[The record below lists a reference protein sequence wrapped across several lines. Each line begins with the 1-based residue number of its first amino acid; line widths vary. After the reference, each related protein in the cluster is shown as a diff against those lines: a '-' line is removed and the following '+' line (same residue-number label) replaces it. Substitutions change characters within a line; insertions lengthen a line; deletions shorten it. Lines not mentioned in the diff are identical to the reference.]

1 MLICGWKVK
10 NMEIDKE
17 MLKGY
22 IDTILISL
30 IKDNSMY
37 GYEIAKKVKEISD
50 GTFELKEGTLYL
62 SLKRLEKNS
71 YVKSYWDDSESGG
84 GRRKYYSITEEGLD
98 YIQKKNEQWIFMR
111 DLIDK
116 FMGGKKDER

>member
-1 MLICGWKVK
+1 
-10 NMEIDKE
+10 MEMDKE

-62 SLKRLEKNS
+62 SLKRLEKNG

-84 GRRKYYSITEEGLD
+84 GRRKYYSITEEGLE

>member
-1 MLICGWKVK
+1 MLICWWKVK

-22 IDTILISL
+22 IDTILMSL
-30 IKDNSMY
+30 IKDSSMY
-37 GYEIAKKVKEISD
+37 GYELAKKVREISED
-50 GTFELKEGTLYL
+50 TFELKEGTLYL
-62 SLKRLEKNS
+62 SLKRLEKNG

-84 GRRKYYSITEEGLD
+84 GRRKYYAITEDGLE
-98 YIQKKNEQWIFMR
+98 YIRKKNEQWIFMR

-116 FMGGKKDER
+116 FMGGSKNER